1 MSKIRYSA
9 SSTKSK
15 FRGGIFNKKSISF
28 PLVSGGTLHSDAT
41 YYYRK
46 FIVSDNLTITGS
58 LIADILV
65 IAGGGSGGS
74 YGDTGGGGAGTI
86 SYSALQNLSAGSYAC
101 QVAAVSGRAARYD
114 TTHEGNPSQF
124 GSFQSVT
131 GGGQGYSNGYG
142 GGSSSLT
149 RNGGAS
155 RKGGGGASGPAL
167 PGPVAGRGYWY
178 SYEVEG
184 TVAMTGGNGINT
196 YSSWASATNTGVNGY
211 YAGGGSASSSPHL
224 LVAGGLG
231 GGGSG
236 AAPTYY
242 NNNNGGDA
250 VANTGSGGGAGGSYY
265 YNTGGNGSSGLIIVR
280 YTREQVGG

>member
-1 MSKIRYSA
+1 MPRIRYSA

-46 FIVSDNLTITGS
+46 FIVSDNLTVTGN

-86 SYSALQNLSAGSYAC
+86 SYSALQNLSTGSYAC
-101 QVAAVSGRAARYD
+101 QVAAASGRAARYD
-114 TTHEGNPSQF
+114 TLKQGNPSQF
-124 GSFQSVT
+124 GSLASVI

-142 GGSSSLT
+142 GGNQTAT
-149 RNGGAS
+149 RNGGTS
-155 RKGGGGASGPAL
+155 NVGGGGAGASAVGK
-167 PGPVAGRGYWY
+167 
-178 SYEVEG
+178 
-184 TVAMTGGNGINT
+184 TGGSGTNA
-196 YSSWASATNTGVNGY
+196 YSTWATATSTGVGGY
-211 YAGGGSASSSPHL
+211 YAGGGSSSKSPSASSP
-224 LVAGGLG
+224 GGLG

-242 NNNNGGDA
+242 NNNSGGDA
-250 VANTGSGGGAGGSYY
+250 VANTGSGGGAGGTYY
-265 YNTGGNGSSGLIIVR
+265 YNLGGNGAEGLIIVR

>member
-1 MSKIRYSA
+1 MPKIRYSA

-46 FIVSDNLTITGS
+46 FIVSDNLTVTGN

-65 IAGGGSGGS
+65 IAGGGSGGCF
-74 YGDTGGGGAGTI
+74 GDTGGGGAGTI
-86 SYSALQNLSAGSYAC
+86 SYSALQNLSTGSYAC

-124 GSFQSVT
+124 GSFASVT

-142 GGSSSLT
+142 GGSASLT
-149 RNGGAS
+149 RNGGAYQ
-155 RKGGGGASGPAL
+155 KGGGGASGPS
-167 PGPVAGRGYWY
+167 V
-178 SYEVEG
+178 
-184 TVAMTGGNGINT
+184 TKTGGNGINT
-196 YSSWASATNTGVNGY
+196 YSSWASATNTGVDGY
-211 YAGGGSASSSPHL
+211 YAGGGSASKSPSASSP
-224 LVAGGLG
+224 GGLG

-242 NNNNGGDA
+242 NNNSGGDA
-250 VANTGSGGGAGGSYY
+250 VANTGSGGGAGGLYY
-265 YNTGGNGSSGLIIVR
+265 YNLGGNGAEGLIIVR

>member
-1 MSKIRYSA
+1 MPKIRYSA

-46 FIVSDNLTITGS
+46 FIVSDNLTVTGN

-86 SYSALQNLSAGSYAC
+86 SYSALQNLSTGSYAC

-124 GSFQSVT
+124 GSFASVT

-142 GGSSSLT
+142 GGSASLT
-149 RNGGAS
+149 RNGGAYQ
-155 RKGGGGASGPAL
+155 KGGGGASGPA
-167 PGPVAGRGYWY
+167 VAK
-178 SYEVEG
+178 
-184 TVAMTGGNGINT
+184 TGGNGINT
-196 YSSWASATNTGVNGY
+196 YSSWASATNTGVDGY
-211 YAGGGSASSSPHL
+211 YAGGGSASKSPSASSP
-224 LVAGGLG
+224 GGLG

-242 NNNNGGDA
+242 NNNSGGDA
-250 VANTGSGGGAGGSYY
+250 VANTGSGGGAGGLYY
-265 YNTGGNGSSGLIIVR
+265 YNLGGNGAEGLIIVR

>member
-74 YGDTGGGGAGTI
+74 YGDAGGGGAGTI
-86 SYSALQNLSAGSYAC
+86 SYSALQNLSTGSYAC
-101 QVAAVSGRAARYD
+101 QIAAVSGRAARYD
-114 TTHEGNPSQF
+114 TLKQGNPSRF
-124 GSFQSVT
+124 GSLSSVV

-142 GGSSSLT
+142 GGQQAAT
-149 RNGGAS
+149 RNGGS
-155 RKGGGGASGPAL
+155 YQTGGAGSQTGIVPTY
-167 PGPVAGRGYWY
+167 PNK
-178 SYEVEG
+178 
-184 TVAMTGGNGINT
+184 TGGNGTNA
-196 YSSWASATNTGVNGY
+196 YSSWASATQTGVNGY
-211 YAGGGSASSSPHL
+211 YAGGGSATGSPQL

-231 GGGSG
+231 GGGNG

-242 NNNNGGDA
+242 NNNSGGDA
-250 VANTGSGGGAGGSYY
+250 VSNTGSGGGGGGSYY
-265 YNTGGNGSSGLIIVR
+265 YNLGGNGAEGLIIVR